1 MASFVRQLVLGFL
14 KRVYRQIMP
23 LVGDQVEY
31 LDKSKKSKGYG
42 VVDGKTSQS
51 IRGSFTSKHDGV
63 KKKTSVRGLSNGRPY
78 VGTKSVTVE

>member
-1 MASFVRQLVLGFL
+1 
-14 KRVYRQIMP
+14 MP

-51 IRGSFTSKHDGV
+51 IRGFFISKHDGV